1 MKNRIKILHIE
12 DSLKDSELIHAIIES
27 GGIDHDYYQTD
38 NEKDF
43 IGILEKG
50 NIDIILSDFNLPDFS
65 GSEAFMIA
73 REKYSKI
80 PFIFVSGTIGEDYAI
95 NAMVNGATDYVFKSK
110 LERLVPAIKRAMRE
124 TELNLSTGKALEEL
138 KAASFYSR
146 NLIEANLDPMVTISS
161 KGKITDVNKSTE
173 QITGVSRDRLIGT
186 DFADYFTEPE
196 KARTGYEQV
205 FSKGI
210 VKDYPLTMVNVTGDK
225 RDVLY
230 NATIYKNE
238 TGEDQGVFAVAH
250 DITERKKN
258 ELALLESKEKWRRL
272 VENIPD
278 YIALLDRDAR
288 YLFLNHYAEG
298 YSEKN
303 VIGKKLFEFITGESQ
318 EIAIWNF
325 ETCIKSRMNKKFE
338 YTTSE
343 LSGESSIYEA
353 TFVPFFE
360 NEILSFVMA
369 IIRDI
374 SKLRKE
380 EEALRHAKEMAE
392 ASDKLKTAFLNNIS
406 HEVRTPLN
414 GILGFSEIVTETD
427 LSEAGK
433 KEALSMLHESSDR
446 LLNTITNYMD
456 ISLIASG
463 NLSLLEKN
471 YIPGKVLT
479 GIFDKFKTICT
490 DKKLEL
496 FLEIPEQSDYISVNS
511 DPEIFRKIMIHLLNN
526 AVQFTNKGS
535 IQFGYSI
542 SDRNLEF
549 FVKDSGIGIAKE
561 SFSAI
566 FEHFIKEGRDPSRF
580 SEGSGL
586 GLSIAKGM
594 CEILGGKIRVESEIG
609 KGSCFCF
616 SFPYL
621 KESVI
626 PHSIRLDSETKKI
639 LSGASILVAED
650 DKVNFFYMQAL
661 IKQSTDSTIC
671 HASNGTEAVALYKAN
686 PDIVLILMD
695 IKMPEM
701 DGYEATRQIKLINK
715 DIPVIAITGYAM
727 TGDEEKIRMAGCDG
741 YLSKPISK
749 KRLLEKMAEY
759 VSLY

>member
-38 NEKDF
+38 NEMDF

-138 KAASFYSR
+138 RAASFYSR

>member
-138 KAASFYSR
+138 RAASFYSR